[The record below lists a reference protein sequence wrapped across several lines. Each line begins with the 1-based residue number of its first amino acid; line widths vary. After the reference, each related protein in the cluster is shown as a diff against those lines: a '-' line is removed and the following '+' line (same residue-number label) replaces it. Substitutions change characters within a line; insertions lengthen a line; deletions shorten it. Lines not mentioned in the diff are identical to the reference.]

1 MFIKIGSAFCIG
13 LGLGLVVTGSAFAQS
28 YPTRPIR
35 LIVPYAPGGTT
46 DLVARVIAEPLSR
59 ALGQPV
65 IVENKAGAGGVVGT
79 AEVGRAP
86 ADGYVLGVGT
96 VSTMVI
102 APASGSPT
110 VTYTVDDFTPLSN
123 IAATPNIIAVTSKF
137 PAKDLAELIAMAK
150 ADPEKFSFAS
160 SGIGSINHMMGES
173 FQAGSGTK
181 IRHVPYRGAG
191 PAIQDVIAGNVDMV
205 VDQLPSSKAFIDS
218 GRLRLMGVIAPKR
231 LAEYPNV
238 PTMEEVG
245 LKGFTD
251 QAWYGLIAPANV
263 PAPVLAKLDA
273 AIKEVMSQQKVKD
286 SLVRSGAIPIGSSS
300 SQYSAQIKDEVKK
313 MKTLIVERNI
323 KLD

>member
-1 MFIKIGSAFCIG
+1 
-13 LGLGLVVTGSAFAQS
+13 
-28 YPTRPIR
+28 
-35 LIVPYAPGGTT
+35 
-46 DLVARVIAEPLSR
+46 
-59 ALGQPV
+59 
-65 IVENKAGAGGVVGT
+65 
-79 AEVGRAP
+79 
-86 ADGYVLGVGT
+86 
-96 VSTMVI
+96 MVI
-102 APASGSPT
+102 APASGSAT

-137 PAKDLAELIAMAK
+137 PARDLAELIAMAK

-173 FQAGSGTK
+173 FQAGSGSK

-191 PAIQDVIAGNVDMV
+191 PAIQDVIAGNVDII

-231 LAEYPNV
+231 LAEYPDV
-238 PTMEEVG
+238 PTMEEAG

-251 QAWYGLIAPANV
+251 QAWYGLIGPAKL

-273 AIKEVMSQQKVKD
+273 AIKEVMSEQKVKD
-286 SLVRSGAIPIGSSS
+286 NLVRSGAIPIGSSS
-300 SQYSAQIKDEVKK
+300 SQYSAQIRDEVKK